1 MKNSLFRQ
9 LGLPLL
15 LVALFLL
22 VATTVT
28 THLREGAPDRSVP
41 IQIQRDAALSE
52 APDQPDWLPSNPALR
67 DLPFARFIE
76 EAAAD
81 SNIEPELLHAL
92 VHVESTYNP
101 DARSSKG
108 AVGLVQLKPST
119 ARSVGVHDVEDPLE
133 NLKGGARYLREQ
145 LDAFGRLD
153 LALSAYNAGPT
164 AVRRYK
170 GIPPYGQTQ
179 AYVPKVMKRY
189 KALKNH
195 RDN

>member
-22 VATTVT
+22 VATAVT
-28 THLREGAPDRSVP
+28 THLREGVSDRSVP
-41 IQIQRDAALSE
+41 IQVQRDAALPETS
-52 APDQPDWLPSNPALR
+52 DQPDWMPTNPALK

-108 AVGLVQLKPST
+108 AVGLAQLKPST
-119 ARSVGVHDVEDPLE
+119 ARSVGVHDLEDPLE

-145 LDAFGRLD
+145 LDAFGRID

-164 AVRRYK
+164 AVRRHK

>member
-1 MKNSLFRQ
+1 MKTSLFRQ

-15 LVALFLL
+15 LVALFIL

-52 APDQPDWLPSNPALR
+52 DPDQPDWLPTNPALR